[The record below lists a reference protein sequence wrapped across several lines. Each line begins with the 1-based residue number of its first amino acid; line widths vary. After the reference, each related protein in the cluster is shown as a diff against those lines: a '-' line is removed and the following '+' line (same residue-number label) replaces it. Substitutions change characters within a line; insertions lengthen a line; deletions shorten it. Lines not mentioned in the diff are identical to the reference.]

1 MSERKNEWTRVSSIK
16 RHQSSV
22 FVSISIIHEQNMK
35 LPLFSPP
42 PVAQEA
48 AAEFLFHEIK
58 TRFNP
63 HLLLLFI
70 IVFVICVCASDS
82 TAHFSALQLCLHC
95 NHYRRTRKG
104 RRKKNYVSRHNH
116 NLCALTFF
124 WAHARTFIH
133 WESSRRRIYFAFRWC
148 GACNVNVFVY
158 CVRNGNWK
166 WCNYCYEKR
175 ESSFFFFMHFQEK
188 CARLSAMRT
197 TTVAAAVISSELCT
211 QYTPVFCSFIQFAS
225 QIVFIAHVDLAWTWI
240 LYACNS

>member
-95 NHYRRTRKG
+95 NYYRRTR

-133 WESSRRRIYFAFRWC
+133 WESSRRRIYFAFRLR
-148 GACNVNVFVY
+148 GACK
-158 CVRNGNWK
+158 CVRVLCAK
-166 WCNYCYEKR
+166 WQLK
-175 ESSFFFFMHFQEK
+175 M
-188 CARLSAMRT
+188 M
-197 TTVAAAVISSELCT
+197 
-211 QYTPVFCSFIQFAS
+211 
-225 QIVFIAHVDLAWTWI
+225 
-240 LYACNS
+240 

>member
-42 PVAQEA
+42 PVAQSIRTRGGSGISVSWRE
-48 AAEFLFHEIK
+48 K

-63 HLLLLFI
+63 HLLFII
-70 IVFVICVCASDS
+70 IVFVICVCVSDS

-95 NHYRRTRKG
+95 NYYRRTRTG

-124 WAHARTFIH
+124 GAHARTFTH
-133 WESSRRRIYFAFRWC
+133 WESSRRRIYFAFRWR
-148 GACNVNVFVY
+148 GACE
-158 CVRNGNWK
+158 CVRVLCAK
-166 WCNYCYEKR
+166 WQLK
-175 ESSFFFFMHFQEK
+175 M
-188 CARLSAMRT
+188 M
-197 TTVAAAVISSELCT
+197 
-211 QYTPVFCSFIQFAS
+211 
-225 QIVFIAHVDLAWTWI
+225 
-240 LYACNS
+240 